1 MSSES
6 KKELDPKIRARLEP
20 VVKELFSSNDFHQV
34 NMRLIA
40 KKTGIGLNTIYMNY
54 ESKEKLLFSF
64 INDWILQLDSTVAE
78 HLQGIEDAKEKIRKT
93 IWVILNYYET
103 SPEIANIVL
112 LTVPF
117 KTWMADKT
125 FAQKDLST
133 RIIGL
138 FREGQ
143 QKGALDPDI
152 PPEVMFDFFYGAMH
166 RLVYI
171 WLYLKRKGS
180 LVSNTNLYCDMI
192 WRALARPGAGSA
204 PKPKK

>member
-1 MSSES
+1 MSPET
-6 KKELDPKIRARLEP
+6 KKELDPKIKARLEP

-40 KKTGIGLNTIYMNY
+40 KKTGIGLNTIYMNF

-64 INDWILQLDSTVAE
+64 INEWILQLDGRVAE
-78 HLQGIEDAKEKIRKT
+78 HLQGIEDSKEKIRKT

-103 SPEIANIVL
+103 NPEVANIVL

-117 KTWMADKT
+117 KTWMADET
-125 FAQKDLST
+125 FEQKDSST

-143 QKGALDPDI
+143 EKGVLDPNI
-152 PPEVMFDFFYGAMH
+152 PAEVMFDFFYGVIH
-166 RLVYI
+166 RVVYI
-171 WLYLKRKGS
+171 WLYLNRKES
-180 LVSNTNLYCDMI
+180 LVSNTNLYCEMI
-192 WRALARPGAGSA
+192 WRAFSRPGTEIA
-204 PKPKK
+204 PKTRD